1 MKLVPI
7 VIATALLLGA
17 CASSPDVR
25 FYTLDTMPAV
35 AGVKTT
41 SKTIGLGPLRM
52 PDYLK
57 RPQIVTQE
65 SGNQLA
71 IAEYDRWAEP
81 VERVFARTLAI
92 NVDSLL
98 NSAIVAQFPYN
109 AMVEPDIRVVGRVQR
124 FDTDE
129 TGTAILDVQWGAGDG
144 KGGNLIAPRR
154 GIYKAI
160 ATDPKDYGSIVRAL
174 SQTVELLSKDMAAAL
189 SPLL

>member
-1 MKLVPI
+1 MKLAPI
-7 VIATALLLGA
+7 VIAAALLLGA

-35 AGVKTT
+35 AGVETT
-41 SKTIGLGPLRM
+41 GKTIGLGPLRI

-65 SGNQLA
+65 SDNQLA

-92 NVDSLL
+92 NIDTLL
-98 NSAIVAQFPYN
+98 DSAIVIQFPYS
-109 AMVEPDIRVVGRVQR
+109 AMLEPDIRVVARVQR
-124 FDTDE
+124 FDVDE
-129 TGTAILDVQWGAGDG
+129 TGTAILDIQWGAGDG
-144 KGGNLIAPRR
+144 KGANLITPRR

-174 SQTVELLSKDMAAAL
+174 SQTVELLSKDMAVAL